1 MRTERNTMLSRWI
14 VRFTGIATLC
24 LAVCTAASA
33 QYGGGGGTGGS
44 GGTGGYTAPPGGYS
58 SGKAI
63 GIGVGAAAGAAVGIA
78 LLVRHHHHAADK
90 TQTYVTGC
98 AQSIQ
103 DGSSLTN
110 EKDNQTYTIM
120 SGSKSLKAGERMTL
134 KGVVVA
140 TDGSGNPTFQVQ
152 SLIKDYGTSGAA
164 SAVNWPSP
172 SSRTPNSTPND
183 MRSSTSDGAYV
194 IRR

>member
-1 MRTERNTMLSRWI
+1 MLSRWI

-78 LLVRHHHHAADK
+78 LLVRHHHHAANK
-90 TQTYVTGC
+90 AQTYVTGC
-98 AQSIQ
+98 TQSIQ
-103 DGSSLTN
+103 DGISLTN
-110 EKDNQTYTIM
+110 EKDNQTYSIM
-120 SGSKSLKAGERMTL
+120 SGSNSLKAGERMTL

-140 TDGSGNPTFQVQ
+140 TDGSENPKFQIQ
-152 SLIKDYGTSGAA
+152 GLIKDYGACGQA
-164 SAVNWPSP
+164 SASSWMSP
-172 SSRTPNSTPND
+172 SSRSLN
-183 MRSSTSDGAYV
+183 
-194 IRR
+194 

>member
-1 MRTERNTMLSRWI
+1 MLSRWI
-14 VRFTGIATLC
+14 VRFAGITTLC
-24 LAVCTAASA
+24 LAMCAAASA

-44 GGTGGYTAPPGGYS
+44 GGTGGNGGYTAPPGGYN

-90 TQTYVTGC
+90 TETYVTG
-98 AQSIQ
+98 
-103 DGSSLTN
+103 SLTN
-110 EKDNQTYTIM
+110 EKDNQTYSII

-140 TDGSGNPTFQVQ
+140 TDGSGNPKIQIQ
-152 SLIKDYGTSGAA
+152 SLIKDYGTCGPA
-164 SAVNWPSP
+164 SASNWTSQ
-172 SSRTPNSTPND
+172 SSRSLN
-183 MRSSTSDGAYV
+183 
-194 IRR
+194 

>member
-1 MRTERNTMLSRWI
+1 MVSRWI
-14 VRFTGIATLC
+14 VRFTGITTLC
-24 LAVCTAASA
+24 LAVCAAASA

-44 GGTGGYTAPPGGYS
+44 GGTGGNGGYTAPPGGYS

-98 AQSIQ
+98 AQSVQGGI
-103 DGSSLTN
+103 SLTN
-110 EKDNQTYTIM
+110 EKDNQTYSIV
-120 SGSKSLKAGERMTL
+120 SGNNSIKAGERMTV

-140 TDGSGNPTFQVQ
+140 TDGSGNPKFQIQ
-152 SLIKDYGTSGAA
+152 ALIKDYGACGQA
-164 SAVNWPSP
+164 SAFNWMSPTPRPVN
-172 SSRTPNSTPND
+172 
-183 MRSSTSDGAYV
+183 
-194 IRR
+194 

>member
-1 MRTERNTMLSRWI
+1 MLSGWI

-24 LAVCTAASA
+24 LAVCAAASA

-98 AQSIQ
+98 TQSVQ
-103 DGSSLTN
+103 DGISLTN
-110 EKDNQTYTIM
+110 EKDNQTYSIM
-120 SGSKSLKAGERMTL
+120 SSSNSIKAGERMTL

-140 TDGSGNPTFQVQ
+140 TDGSENPKFQIQ
-152 SLIKDYGTSGAA
+152 GLIKDYGACGQA
-164 SAVNWPSP
+164 SASSWTSP
-172 SSRTPNSTPND
+172 SSRSLN
-183 MRSSTSDGAYV
+183 
-194 IRR
+194 

>member
-1 MRTERNTMLSRWI
+1 MPSGWI

-24 LAVCTAASA
+24 MAVCAAASA

-98 AQSIQ
+98 TQSVQ
-103 DGSSLTN
+103 DGISLTN
-110 EKDNQTYTIM
+110 EKDNQTYSIM
-120 SGSKSLKAGERMTL
+120 SSSNSIKAGERMTL
-134 KGVVVA
+134 KGLVVA
-140 TDGSGNPTFQVQ
+140 TDGSGNPKFQIQ
-152 SLIKDYGTSGAA
+152 GLIKDYGACGQA
-164 SAVNWPSP
+164 SASNWMSP
-172 SSRTPNSTPND
+172 SSRSLN
-183 MRSSTSDGAYV
+183 
-194 IRR
+194 